1 MSRASWVS
9 VTSAAMVSLA
19 CSGCVTAVIATGAGV
34 GALRLLGAPEWRH
47 EDFAADFYRVSA
59 PVEGNA
65 AVSPYSAASVLAL
78 TYTGARNS
86 TAAGMATA
94 LSIENRGVEVATVF
108 QKMNQALANAAANDG
123 IKLDYSNSIW
133 PRHGLLLNQPF
144 IDSAHKGFDCDV
156 VPVKMNEDGRAKIN
170 GFVAKKTSGLV
181 KEIIPAPLAEDTEL
195 ILVNTLYFKAKWLK
209 QFKPGDTVDQVF
221 HAPTGDVNTPFM
233 SYNGAFRH
241 SECDG
246 YSALYLAYKGETA
259 EMVVFLPTEEYGLDA
274 LVKAFGKDLIR
285 KTDAAATDKQVG
297 VFLPKFGI
305 ESTMDLNKPLVDLGM
320 GLAFS
325 AMADF
330 SGITS
335 DTSLKISKVVQKVRV
350 DVDEEGTEAAAAT
363 AVMMLRAAL
372 PRPPQVKFVADRPF
386 LFIIREKTTNVVL
399 FMGRVE
405 NPAAAG
411 SPED

>member
-1 MSRASWVS
+1 MSKASWVS
-9 VTSAAMVSLA
+9 CVSAAGASIV
-19 CSGCVTAVIATGAGV
+19 CSGCTLALVAGAGV
-34 GALRLLGAPEWRH
+34 GASTLLGPPEWDH
-47 EDFAADFYRVSA
+47 EDFAADFYRVSVPA
-59 PVEGNA
+59 EGNA

-94 LSIENRGVEVATVF
+94 LSIEDRGVEVATVF
-108 QKMNQALANAAANDG
+108 KKMNQALANAGANDG
-123 IKLDYSNSIW
+123 IKLRYGNSIW
-133 PRHGLLLNQPF
+133 PRHGLMLDPSF

-170 GFVAKKTSGLV
+170 GFVAKKTSGVV
-181 KEIIPAPLAEDTEL
+181 KEIIPPPLSEDTEL

-209 QFKPGDTVDQVF
+209 AFKPGDTLDQVF
-221 HAPTGDVNTPFM
+221 HAPTGDVDTPFM

-259 EMVVFLPTEEYGLDA
+259 EMVVFLPTEEYGMDA
-274 LVKAFGKDLIR
+274 LVKKIDGKLIG
-285 KTDAAATDKQVG
+285 KTDAAATEKQVG
-297 VFLPKFGI
+297 VSLPKFSVEG
-305 ESTMDLNKPLVDLGM
+305 TLDLNKPLIDLGM

-325 AMADF
+325 DMADF

-335 DTSLKISKVVQKVRV
+335 DASLRISKVVQKVRV
-350 DVDEEGTEAAAAT
+350 EVDEEGTEAAAAT
-363 AVMMLRAAL
+363 AVMMMRAAL

-405 NPAAAG
+405 NPSAAG
-411 SPED
+411 SGGA